1 MPDKNKL
8 VLEFKNVTHNF
19 FQANS
24 IIEVLKN
31 VNFSLPN
38 NSIIGIIGNSGSG
51 KSTFLQLAGLLES
64 VQEGNIII
72 NDNHTEKLTN
82 IEKTKIRRNN
92 IGYVYQKIHLL
103 PEFNAL
109 ENIII
114 PQRIIGENIKNSVN
128 KAMELL
134 SIMNLEDRCMHKPSN
149 LSGGEQQRVAIARAL
164 VNDPDLIIAD
174 EPTGNLD
181 SNSSKIV
188 TNLLFQ
194 CLRKTKSSAL
204 IATHSE
210 ELAKKVDIVYKIDNG
225 KLYKI

>member
-64 VQEGNIII
+64 VQKGNIII
-72 NDNHTEKLTN
+72 NNHHTEKLTN

-134 SIMNLEDRCMHKPSN
+134 SIMNLEDRCMHRPSS

-164 VNDPDLIIAD
+164 INDPDLIIAD

-210 ELAKKVDIVYKIDNG
+210 ELAKKVDIVYKIENG

>member
-1 MPDKNKL
+1 MLDKKKL

-19 FQANS
+19 LQANS

-31 VNFSLPN
+31 VNFTLPN
-38 NSIIGIIGNSGSG
+38 NCIIGIIGNSGSG

-72 NDNHTEKLTN
+72 NNNHTEKLTN

-114 PQRIIGENIKNSVN
+114 PQRIIGKNFISSKN

-188 TNLLFQ
+188 INLLFQ

-210 ELAKKVDIVYKIDNG
+210 ELANRVDIVYKIDNG
-225 KLYKI
+225 ILYKI

>member
-64 VQEGNIII
+64 VQKGNIII
-72 NDNHTEKLTN
+72 NNHHTEKLTN

-134 SIMNLEDRCMHKPSN
+134 SIMNLEDRCMHRPSS

-210 ELAKKVDIVYKIDNG
+210 ELAKKVDIVYKIENG